1 MATLTI
7 TLEPTVLEAAKS
19 VAERRKIT
27 LDQLVAESL
36 TMVAPPPPT
45 DADNEALIRLMNE
58 GILGHIDRPLTRDEI
73 YAERTWPRS

>member
-19 VAERRKIT
+19 AAERRKIT
-27 LDQLVAESL
+27 LDQLIAESL
-36 TMVAPPPPT
+36 TMVASPPPT